1 MAWETD
7 LQDASFRGVKFD
19 IISTRDSVQR
29 DIAQHEYPYK
39 NGANIEDLG
48 EKPRSLQCQAVF
60 FGDDYE
66 TRLQAFIGALDER
79 GQGELIHPVFGSMP
93 DMQCYVYQVNHE
105 AENPDYCTIDIQFLQ
120 SGLDVKFFA
129 SDWPLSQA
137 DAIFNQIQS
146 TMDNVSALLEN
157 AMSPLRTVKRYMA
170 RAKAL
175 GVTALNMV
183 SVLRGD
189 ITGFIS
195 STADFVRFPAAFMN
209 DIRSALSL
217 QSAAVTSSISNNAKG
232 YTSTPS
238 VTVSGSSGSSGSA
251 VINEQSGGVVVSPGM
266 NASAVYASS
275 PAVVMADWAAM
286 KTQAERVAV
295 LPVSLVNGEVAA
307 VTEMPTGITTDDVR
321 ELTVMARIAV
331 ALELA
336 DEASDLLS
344 NEIISAV
351 LSPQDISLI
360 TGDVRQAIQNAIDLV
375 REIWSTEMET
385 VSSTQTSIALQYLPV
400 IEGLRDMALSLQ
412 VMALAIINA
421 RPPLVKRTVAST
433 TNLHLLAHLWYGDYT
448 RAGELNVLNPSLRDP
463 NHIIQGDVLNGY
475 AE

>member
-1 MAWETD
+1 
-7 LQDASFRGVKFD
+7 
-19 IISTRDSVQR
+19 
-29 DIAQHEYPYK
+29 
-39 NGANIEDLG
+39 
-48 EKPRSLQCQAVF
+48 
-60 FGDDYE
+60 
-66 TRLQAFIGALDER
+66 
-79 GQGELIHPVFGSMP
+79 
-93 DMQCYVYQVNHE
+93 
-105 AENPDYCTIDIQFLQ
+105 
-120 SGLDVKFFA
+120 
-129 SDWPLSQA
+129 
-137 DAIFNQIQS
+137 
-146 TMDNVSALLEN
+146 
-157 AMSPLRTVKRYMA
+157 
-170 RAKAL
+170 
-175 GVTALNMV
+175 MV

-238 VTVSGSSGSSGSA
+238 VTVSGSSGSA

-266 NASAVYASS
+266 NASVIYASS

>member
-1 MAWETD
+1 
-7 LQDASFRGVKFD
+7 
-19 IISTRDSVQR
+19 
-29 DIAQHEYPYK
+29 
-39 NGANIEDLG
+39 
-48 EKPRSLQCQAVF
+48 
-60 FGDDYE
+60 
-66 TRLQAFIGALDER
+66 
-79 GQGELIHPVFGSMP
+79 
-93 DMQCYVYQVNHE
+93 
-105 AENPDYCTIDIQFLQ
+105 
-120 SGLDVKFFA
+120 
-129 SDWPLSQA
+129 
-137 DAIFNQIQS
+137 
-146 TMDNVSALLEN
+146 
-157 AMSPLRTVKRYMA
+157 
-170 RAKAL
+170 
-175 GVTALNMV
+175 
-183 SVLRGD
+183 
-189 ITGFIS
+189 
-195 STADFVRFPAAFMN
+195 
-209 DIRSALSL
+209 
-217 QSAAVTSSISNNAKG
+217 
-232 YTSTPS
+232 
-238 VTVSGSSGSSGSA
+238 
-251 VINEQSGGVVVSPGM
+251 M
-266 NASAVYASS
+266 NASVVYASS
-275 PAVVMADWAAM
+275 PAVVIADWAAM

-344 NEIISAV
+344 EIISAV
-351 LSPQDISLI
+351 LSPHDISLI
-360 TGDVRQAIQNAIDLV
+360 AGDVRQAIQNAIDLV